1 MISSTRFH
9 ILWNGSPLPKVVPNR
24 GIQLGDLLSP
34 YLFILY
40 LERLSI
46 KLDEAVRDKLIHRIN
61 FRARVLLS
69 HLFFVDDILLFTR
82 AAIRDCKNLG
92 RLLLNFC
99 ESSS

>member
-34 YLFILY
+34 YLFILC

-61 FRARVLLS
+61 FRARVRLS